1 MYNKQLVVSGFVVSR
16 IIKVSV
22 SVISLGLRFGWWEVS
37 YSPKPRSQVWIL
49 IYRNWPTSSLSIPPG
64 HLSAFVIFSWN
75 GCKCPTVGPGG
86 SYKTPTG
93 GAEKKVN
100 FFSAK
105 FSITVKCWK
114 KGATLTASRRI
125 DKCPTSRSVG
135 RRNCCLTEIRS
146 PSQQSHNG
154 RDVAWLQHRS
164 GGRRTNPYDYKQP
177 K

>member
-1 MYNKQLVVSGFVVSR
+1 MLSA
-16 IIKVSV
+16 
-22 SVISLGLRFGWWEVS
+22 LAFGS
-37 YSPKPRSQVWIL
+37 ADGKCR
-49 IYRNWPTSSLSIPPG
+49 IPPSLAAKYEFWYIG
-64 HLSAFVIFSWN
+64 IGLFQACPSPRGICRAFVIFSWN
-75 GCKCPTVGPGG
+75 GCKCPTVGADG

-135 RRNCCLTEIRS
+135 RRKCCLAETRS

-154 RDVAWLQHRS
+154 RDVAWLQHRR
-164 GGRRTNPYDYKQP
+164 GGRRTNPYNYKQP